1 MGIGKRGVIR
11 KRRSTIRSV
20 DISAI
25 ISKHFLYLRGASV
38 CREELTEKIS
48 SGQRALGGLGKRGAN
63 LARVGVC
70 EAGSTSN
77 GTWGEWLPPAP
88 HERNSRRDAN
98 PQPIGAQA
106 HL

>member
-1 MGIGKRGVIR
+1 MGIGKRVGTVKTGVIG
-11 KRRSTIRSV
+11 KRGGTIGSV

-48 SGQRALGGLGKRGAN
+48 SGQRALGGLGERGAN

-70 EAGSTSN
+70 EGGSN
-77 GTWGEWLPPAP
+77 GSWE
-88 HERNSRRDAN
+88 
-98 PQPIGAQA
+98 
-106 HL
+106 